1 MIHPGADGAAVE
13 QAPPPRLVRRDRLRL
28 AAVRSVALTC
38 ALVGAAATPPVPR
51 VAHADGAPVYLPLAV
66 RQAAPPPIP
75 PDRARVFGM
84 QISEVRFR
92 DPAIIAAI
100 REAGATYWRTFLF
113 WDEVEPIRTSP
124 PRYDWALYDPLFQAA
139 DQLGLTVI
147 AEIQGNPA
155 WAADY
160 PGGPPHD
167 LDTLARFM
175 AAAVER
181 YDGDGVDDA
190 PGRPVVRFWEL
201 YNEPDNTDGT
211 LAREGRGWGYWGH
224 APAAYAQMLKRVYPV
239 VKLAN
244 PRARVVFGGIAHD
257 AFVGEGGPFAP
268 AFLDDVLKAGA
279 GPFFDVMNFHY
290 YPLFAT
296 RWAAHGPGIVGKTVA
311 IRRTLEAHGLDKPIM
326 VTEAGM
332 WSAAN
337 PPYPAAT
344 PADQMRYVPELYTQS
359 LAAGLE
365 TVVWFQYDDVSG
377 FDDPARGLV
386 DRNLTPRRRAP
397 PSGSPRP
404 SWPAR
409 WRNRRREMPGPPA
422 RCTGSAGPAS
432 GSPWPGPTTAAWRGW
447 RCARRRWSG
456 SRRSATDTPC
466 ATPPMA
472 GPTASPRS
480 RTAPIRCTC
489 GCPGIEIR

>member
-1 MIHPGADGAAVE
+1 MIGRRRVAGGALAVLI
-13 QAPPPRLVRRDRLRL
+13 A
-28 AAVRSVALTC
+28 S
-38 ALVGAAATPPVPR
+38 AAAPAAPARTGL
-51 VAHADGAPVYLPLAV
+51 ADGAPVYLPLSL
-66 RQAAPPPIP
+66 RNAAPPQIL

-92 DPAIIAAI
+92 DPAIIAEV
-100 REAGATYWRTFLF
+100 REVGATYWRTFLF
-113 WDEVEPIRTSP
+113 WDEVEPTRSTP
-124 PRYDWALYDPLFQAA
+124 PRYDWSLYDPLFQAA
-139 DQLGLTVI
+139 DRLGLTVI

-155 WAADY
+155 WAAEY

-167 LDTLARFM
+167 LDTLAQFM

-244 PRARVVFGGIAHD
+244 PRARLVFGGIAHD
-257 AFVGEGGPFAP
+257 AFVGEGGPFNP
-268 AFLDDVLKAGA
+268 TFLDDVLRAGA
-279 GPFFDVMNFHY
+279 GPYFDVMNFHY
-290 YPLFAT
+290 YPLFAA
-296 RWAAHGPGIVGKTVA
+296 RWAAHGPGIIGKTAAV
-311 IRRTLEAHGLDKPIM
+311 RRKLESFGVDKPMM

-344 PADQMRYVPELYTQS
+344 PADQMRYVPELYAQS

-365 TVVWFQYDDVSG
+365 TVVWFQFDDVAG

-386 DRNLTPRRRAP
+386 DRDLAPKAARTAFRVASTTLAGAVADTPARDTRAAGEVYWFRRAGERIAVAWTRDGSMARLAVRA
-397 PSGSPRP
+397 PSVEWIQTLG
-404 SWPAR
+404 
-409 WRNRRREMPGPPA
+409 NRYHVRDGADGRVDGLTEVPYGADPVYVRVPG
-422 RCTGSAGPAS
+422 
-432 GSPWPGPTTAAWRGW
+432 
-447 RCARRRWSG
+447 
-456 SRRSATDTPC
+456 D
-466 ATPPMA
+466 
-472 GPTASPRS
+472 
-480 RTAPIRCTC
+480 
-489 GCPGIEIR
+489 

>member
-386 DRNLTPRRRAP
+386 DRNLTPTAARTAFRVASTVLAGAVAESPARDARAAGEVYWFRRPGERIAVAWTHDGSLARLAVRAP
-397 PSGSPRP
+397 SVEWIQTLG
-404 SWPAR
+404 
-409 WRNRRREMPGPPA
+409 NRHTVRDAADGRADGITEVPYGADPVYVRLPG
-422 RCTGSAGPAS
+422 
-432 GSPWPGPTTAAWRGW
+432 
-447 RCARRRWSG
+447 
-456 SRRSATDTPC
+456 D
-466 ATPPMA
+466 
-472 GPTASPRS
+472 
-480 RTAPIRCTC
+480 
-489 GCPGIEIR
+489 